1 MGSIP
6 ATAVSQ
12 MRLDMFL
19 NVLKIIDLAIATLLL
34 FAAVSF
40 DEAEASEGII
50 SLLFAGVLLANALSI
65 STV

>member
-1 MGSIP
+1 
-6 ATAVSQ
+6 
-12 MRLDMFL
+12 MFL